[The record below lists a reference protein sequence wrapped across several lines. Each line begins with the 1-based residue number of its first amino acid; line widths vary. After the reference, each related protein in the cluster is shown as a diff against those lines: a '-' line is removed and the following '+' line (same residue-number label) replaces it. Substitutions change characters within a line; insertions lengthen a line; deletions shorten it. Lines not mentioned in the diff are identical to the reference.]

1 MRRPNG
7 KNRFPLAIL
16 ALISLVAWT
25 SCATCPKSDA
35 PASSPPPLPAIRWPT
50 FPDPSAEVARD
61 ADGSVRMSLAYWLAV
76 TRYVID
82 VEAGIEI
89 VEAYRGS
96 QH

>member
-1 MRRPNG
+1 
-7 KNRFPLAIL
+7 
-16 ALISLVAWT
+16 
-25 SCATCPKSDA
+25 
-35 PASSPPPLPAIRWPT
+35 
-50 FPDPSAEVARD
+50 
-61 ADGSVRMSLAYWLAV
+61 MSLAYWLAV